1 MQRIILIITLI
12 GFLALTAA
20 AVWFHGIWGIFEP
33 HFKSFGGAQV
43 FVDLIIA
50 LTLFMVWMWRDA
62 KSSGRNPWLWIILT
76 LLTGSIS
83 PLIYLITRK
92 NLKNI

>member
-12 GFLALTAA
+12 GFLALTAV
-20 AVWFHGIWGIFEP
+20 AVWFHGVWGIFEP
-33 HFKSFGGAQV
+33 HFKSFGAAQV

-50 LTLFMVWMWRDA
+50 LVLFMVWMWRDA
-62 KSSGRNPWLWIILT
+62 KSTGRNPWPWIILT
-76 LLTGSIS
+76 MLTGSIA

-92 NLKNI
+92 NLKDI